1 MPATDA
7 TTLFDFADQIAL
19 ISTEVLRF
27 RLRNRPRLSDTEKAQ
42 LEAAE
47 MRLDELTAQLRSLG
61 VDALGE
67 CKRAA
72 CEEVE
77 AATRDAEGLLRRIK
91 RIERALQVAGS
102 VVDLA
107 AAAVTRQ
114 PRQIGVALR
123 GVRSALQGGSA

>member
-27 RLRNRPRLSDTEKAQ
+27 RLRNRPRLSDVDKLQ

-47 MRLDELTAQLRSLG
+47 MRLDELTAQLRALG
-61 VDALGE
+61 VEALGA
-67 CKRAA
+67 CTQAA
-72 CEEVE
+72 QAEVE

-91 RIERALQVAGS
+91 RIERALQVAAS

-107 AAAVTRQ
+107 VAAVTRQ
-114 PRQIGVALR
+114 PTQIGVALR
-123 GVRSALQGGSA
+123 GVRSALQGDSA

>member
-7 TTLFDFADQIAL
+7 TTLFDLADQVAL

-27 RLRNRPRLSDTEKAQ
+27 RLRNRPRLSDTEKEQ

-47 MRLDELTAQLRSLG
+47 MRLDELTAQLRALG
-61 VDALGE
+61 VDALGK
-67 CKRAA
+67 CTQAA
-72 CEEVE
+72 QAEVE
-77 AATRDAEGLLRRIK
+77 AATRDAEGQLRRIK

-114 PRQIGVALR
+114 PKQIGVALR